1 MVQLKPH
8 STDDP
13 TASGG
18 RNVTVDSGPL
28 LRLPRLLIGT
38 AALFLHLFSPAFFA
52 SPCVAAGRSDTLKI
66 GVLAPLSGP
75 YAAGGTSFLQ
85 AATLAVEKANAEG
98 GVSGRRLTI
107 VVGDT
112 QGRVDVAKSEALRL
126 VSREKVS
133 ALVGAYLSEETV
145 GVMEVAAAERTVLIV
160 PVAATAEITD
170 KVRKEYDRYRYV
182 FRVGYSLPQWAE
194 MIAAFLSDRKVGRY
208 AFVGAGIRW
217 NRELG
222 ETLER
227 VAAARGIAPVYT
239 AFYSPGNP
247 AFDTVAVAAA
257 AASPDIVILADPGRN
272 SVSFLKRLRESAPA
286 LPALSVGGALGDA
299 RLAASVPLSAPVYV
313 QAAAWRGVSPSA
325 TAYVDLYEQRYG
337 APPVGY
343 SDTLPFDAVTV
354 LVAAWRKAGS
364 VASAVVV
371 PVLERGAFPGVAGTY
386 RFDAAHQA
394 YWGSAPEALRGTFVR
409 WERGGAR
416 IVFPPR

>member
-1 MVQLKPH
+1 M
-8 STDDP
+8 
-13 TASGG
+13 
-18 RNVTVDSGPL
+18 TVRTGTF
-28 LRLPRLLIGT
+28 LRLPLGFIGP
-38 AALFLHLFSPAFFA
+38 AALFLYLFSSVFPAAPTFA
-52 SPCVAAGRSDTLKI
+52 ASQPETLKI

-75 YAAGGTSFLQ
+75 FASGGTSFVQ
-85 AATLAVEKANAEG
+85 AATLAVEQANAEG
-98 GVSGRRLTI
+98 GVFGQRVAI

-145 GVMEVAAAERTVLIV
+145 GVMEVAAGERMVLIV

-170 KVRKEYDRYRYV
+170 MVRREYDRYRYV
-182 FRVGYSLPQWAE
+182 FRVGYALPQWAE
-194 MIAAFLSDRKVGRY
+194 MIAAFLADRKVARY

-217 NRELG
+217 NLELG

-227 VAAARGIAPVYT
+227 IAALRGITPVYT

-272 SVSFLKRLRESAPA
+272 SVSFLKRLRESAPT
-286 LPALSVGGALGDA
+286 LPALSIGGALGDA

-325 TAYVDLYEQRYG
+325 TAYVERYEHRFG

-364 VASAVVV
+364 VESAAVV

-394 YWGSAPEALRGTFVR
+394 LWGTGPGALQGTFVR

-416 IVFPPR
+416 IVFPPH

>member
-1 MVQLKPH
+1 MTNTSVSLH
-8 STDDP
+8 
-13 TASGG
+13 
-18 RNVTVDSGPL
+18 RL
-28 LRLPRLLIGT
+28 HHRLPFHLIGP
-38 AALFLHLFSPAFFA
+38 AALFLSLFSPLFLT
-52 SPCVAAGRSDTLKI
+52 SPCEAAGHPDTLKI

-75 YAAGGTSFLQ
+75 YAAGGTSFVQ
-85 AATLAVEKANAEG
+85 AATLAVEQVNAEG
-98 GVSGRRLTI
+98 GVFGQRVTI

-112 QGRVDVAKSEALRL
+112 QGRVDVAKAEALRL

-145 GVMEVAAAERTVLIV
+145 GVMEVAAAHRTLLLV

-170 KVRKEYDRYRYV
+170 KVRREYARYRYV

-194 MIAAFLSDRKVGRY
+194 MIAAFLSDRKIRRY

-217 NRELG
+217 NLELG
-222 ETLER
+222 KTLER
-227 VAAARGIAPVYT
+227 IVAPKGITPSYT

-257 AASPDIVILADPGRN
+257 ATSPDIVILADPGRN

-299 RLAASVPLSAPVYV
+299 RLATSVPLSAPVYV
-313 QAAAWRGVSPSA
+313 QAAAWRGASPTA
-325 TAYVDLYEQRYG
+325 TAYVERYEHRYG

-343 SDTLPFDAVTV
+343 SDTLPYDAVTV

-364 VASAVVV
+364 AATEAVV
-371 PVLERGAFPGVAGTY
+371 PVLERGTFPAAAGAY

-394 YWGSAPEALRGTFVR
+394 HWGTGPGALRGTFVL